1 MVGVDSGSL
10 YRRTCS
16 LSRLAWSWVSAHMA
30 PFCIRQMNRMNSII
44 NIVLDIILL
53 YHSELETTTWC
64 IVCLLLQPMRVLLTN
79 LNVQMV
85 SVSTSHGDVMK
96 MLIVRMVSMKTP
108 LSAVSVCHLSS
119 SVFLYVAVL
128 IDYHLFNA

>member
-1 MVGVDSGSL
+1 
-10 YRRTCS
+10 
-16 LSRLAWSWVSAHMA
+16 
-30 PFCIRQMNRMNSII
+30 
-44 NIVLDIILL
+44 
-53 YHSELETTTWC
+53 
-64 IVCLLLQPMRVLLTN
+64 MRVLLTN

-96 MLIVRMVSMKTP
+96 MLIVRMVSMKMP